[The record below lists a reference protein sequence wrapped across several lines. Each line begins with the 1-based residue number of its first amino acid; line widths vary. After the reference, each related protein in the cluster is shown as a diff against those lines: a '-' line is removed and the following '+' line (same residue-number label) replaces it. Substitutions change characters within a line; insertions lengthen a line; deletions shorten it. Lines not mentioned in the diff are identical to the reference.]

1 MRPSRCYKT
10 RKNTGWDM
18 EALRKREKMHV
29 EIKEREDI
37 QKIFKFSFS

>member
-1 MRPSRCYKT
+1 
-10 RKNTGWDM
+10 M
-18 EALRKREKMHV
+18 EDLRKREKIHV